1 MPRPMLL
8 KHKIINSDL
17 FADPERI
24 RVVTV
29 ICCLILAFPSAQILG
44 FSIIALGWENN
55 CLERET
61 FYLYERPSTLK
72 FGDWKLYFFSWL
84 D

>member
-29 ICCLILAFPSAQILG
+29 ICCLILAFPSAQIFG
-44 FSIIALGWENN
+44 VQHHWDEKTIVWSGK
-55 CLERET
+55 T
-61 FYLYERPSTLK
+61 FYHHEAKYTKIWRLK
-72 FGDWKLYFFSWL
+72 IVFLQL
-84 D
+84 MQ